1 MKMKISG
8 YVYKFGNRIGSSNV
22 VADKESFVSAV
33 TKLDKIPC
41 LMGYP
46 TDCNSFSEHDAVGYA
61 YCDVMP
67 GGVFASVD
75 VIEETPYAK
84 ILNEMSDDELKG
96 NLQFGFLARGKI
108 KDDLMTD
115 ITIPYIVLHCDS
127 FHYSVEHIER

>member
-33 TKLDKIPC
+33 TKLDRIPC

-46 TDCNSFSEHDAVGYA
+46 TNCTNFGGHNVVGYS
-61 YCDVMP
+61 YCDVTP
-67 GGVFASVD
+67 DGVFASVD
-75 VIEETPYAK
+75 VIEGTPYSR
-84 ILNEMSDDELKG
+84 ILNEMSDDELTG
-96 NLQFGFLARGKI
+96 NLQFGFLARGEI

-115 ITIPYIVLHCDS
+115 ITIPYIVLQCNS
-127 FHYSVEHIER
+127 FHYPVEYIER

>member
-1 MKMKISG
+1 MKISG
-8 YVYKFGNRIGSSNV
+8 YVYKFGNKIGSSNV
-22 VADKESFVSAV
+22 IADKESFVSAV
-33 TKLDKIPC
+33 TKLDRILC

-46 TDCNSFSEHDAVGYA
+46 ENCNNFSMHKVVGYT

-67 GGVFASVD
+67 DGVFASVD
-75 VIEETPYAK
+75 VIEGTPYSR

-96 NLQFGFLARGKI
+96 TLQFGFLAMGKI

-127 FHYSVEHIER
+127 FHYSIERVER

>member
-8 YVYKFGNRIGSSNV
+8 YIYKFGNKIGSSNV
-22 VADKESFVSAV
+22 IADKESFVSAV

-46 TDCNSFSEHDAVGYA
+46 ADCNNFSESVGYA

-67 GGVFASVD
+67 DGVFASVD
-75 VIEETPYAK
+75 VIEETPYAR
-84 ILNEMSDDELKG
+84 ILNEMSGDELKG

-108 KDDLMTD
+108 EDDLMTD
-115 ITIPYIVLHCDS
+115 ILIPYIVLHCDS
-127 FHYSVEHIER
+127 FHYSIERIER